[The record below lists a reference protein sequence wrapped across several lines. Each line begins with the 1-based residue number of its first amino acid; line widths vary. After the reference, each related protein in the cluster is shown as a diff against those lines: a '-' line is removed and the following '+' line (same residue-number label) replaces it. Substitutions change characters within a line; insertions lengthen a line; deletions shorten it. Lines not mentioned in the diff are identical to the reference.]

1 MPESA
6 DLPTAPA
13 AKLPATTLDFLH
25 GASLTLADSPSDYDA
40 LIARLFASVRP
51 SDPLEEIWTREVGDD
66 VWEAVRNRRLKAALM
81 TACADQGVME
91 VLSTL
96 QVPGYFE
103 LAKRWSAREPDAIV
117 HVEAILAKAG
127 LTMSHVLA
135 QTQRR
140 RIKDIERFDGL
151 IEAALAR
158 RNATL
163 HEIAQYRAHFAK
175 HLRRVADEADTIE
188 DVAFSVV
195 APTLLRQ
202 NGEEAAQAVAET
214 VA

>member
-6 DLPTAPA
+6 DLPTARA
-13 AKLPATTLDFLH
+13 AKLPAATLDFLH
-25 GASLTLADSPSDYDA
+25 GASLTVADSTAAYDT

-81 TACADQGVME
+81 TACADQGVTE
-91 VLSTL
+91 VLNTL
-96 QVPGYFE
+96 QVPGYYE
-103 LAKRWSAREPDAIV
+103 LSKRWSAREPQATAQVD
-117 HVEAILAKAG
+117 AILAKAG
-127 LTMSHVLA
+127 LCMNHVLA

-158 RNATL
+158 RNMTL

-188 DVAFSVV
+188 DVDYSVV
-195 APTLLRQ
+195 APPLAQQ
-202 NGEEAAQAVAET
+202 NGEGAARAAAAT